1 MGWPML
7 PLLALAAER
16 GASPAPEPWD
26 PPALVTVGG
35 NATTTE
41 RYAAASLAD
50 RLRTTLGLAAA
61 RVETAGAATRG
72 QPQLAVGFDAARLA
86 APGGAGQLHGLG
98 DDGYV
103 LLPLPQGGVAC
114 GSSSG
119 SARGSLNAVYALLR
133 RGGMRFLAENVTTML
148 SPRPALDTANLG
160 QPVHPPLESR
170 EDMSRA
176 ALPCRIDHC
185 PSNISAA
192 LGFNGPHAHAP
203 GGVPQVM
210 ALQTQ
215 LANGAHVGDDNSD
228 IYDILAAAE
237 LPLEP
242 WAESHCYENI

>member
-1 MGWPML
+1 MGGLAAVALWRRRAGPGRMGWPML

-103 LLPLPQGGVAC
+103 LLPLPQGGVLLEELSEASM
-114 GSSSG
+114 GHAQ
-119 SARGSLNAVYALLR
+119 ARVPPGGGGRRRRR
-133 RGGMRFLAENVTTML
+133 RGRKW
-148 SPRPALDTANLG
+148 
-160 QPVHPPLESR
+160 
-170 EDMSRA
+170 
-176 ALPCRIDHC
+176 C
-185 PSNISAA
+185 
-192 LGFNGPHAHAP
+192 
-203 GGVPQVM
+203 
-210 ALQTQ
+210 
-215 LANGAHVGDDNSD
+215 
-228 IYDILAAAE
+228 
-237 LPLEP
+237 
-242 WAESHCYENI
+242 WW